1 VWCQA
6 LNRSLKLRVDSLFQ
20 ALHSVPVHK
29 LASVLAVIPAGVIY
43 RGDLV
48 QVVTTLTSYFPDPDH
63 WIAILQTVCGGVG
76 GCLQT
81 CMPP

>member
-1 VWCQA
+1 MP
-6 LNRSLKLRVDSLFQ
+6 
-20 ALHSVPVHK
+20 VPK

-48 QVVTTLTSYFPDPDH
+48 QLVTTLTSFFPDPDH

-76 GCLQT
+76 GWVGDTSDLGLRR
-81 CMPP
+81 PVIYR